1 MKNQALIYH
10 RPSKWPIAIALGT
23 AVLIHLSAVAIAFHR
38 EPLITEPALS
48 DSTFIPIDPTDD
60 PPQSPPDPDIP
71 IPPAPPPP
79 TMDFIEPHE
88 TPRAITIDRIP
99 APIRRVGQTR
109 PSAVG
114 NAKAWV
120 VSAPRPEYPYEARSR
135 HLTGTGIAVIR
146 VDSTTGMVVD
156 AAMEQ
161 TIGNPILDS
170 CAILAFRRWR
180 FKPGTPPR
188 VRIPITFMLTGAQY

>member
-1 MKNQALIYH
+1 
-10 RPSKWPIAIALGT
+10 
-23 AVLIHLSAVAIAFHR
+23 
-38 EPLITEPALS
+38 
-48 DSTFIPIDPTDD
+48 
-60 PPQSPPDPDIP
+60 
-71 IPPAPPPP
+71 
-79 TMDFIEPHE
+79 
-88 TPRAITIDRIP
+88 
-99 APIRRVGQTR
+99 
-109 PSAVG
+109 
-114 NAKAWV
+114 V